1 MVELLLKRYLWLIDI
16 LQRKGEM
23 TYEEISSA
31 WEQSVLNDNGS
42 LLSKRTLY
50 NHCQAVGRQ
59 FGIEITCR
67 RGRNLNF
74 YYIANPEALSDDSMN
89 SWLIENFSVA
99 TLLSE
104 NKDMSD
110 KILLEDIPSGR
121 MYLDELLAA
130 MREEAVVRLSYRNFS
145 GRGYDDLDVEPLCVK
160 LFKRRW
166 YVLTR
171 LTGSGKLR
179 IFALDRIT
187 SLAKTG
193 RKYVYP
199 SDFSPAEF
207 FAPYF
212 GIIALTGEKP
222 ETIRLRVFDE
232 LKGYLKSLPLH
243 HSQRIVEEA
252 DNHMDITVKVAPT
265 FDFVQEILSHREQ
278 MEVIAPVSLR
288 IELLDLIMKMR
299 NRYSYVEK

>member
-1 MVELLLKRYLWLIDI
+1 M
-16 LQRKGEM
+16 
-23 TYEEISSA
+23 
-31 WEQSVLNDNGS
+31 
-42 LLSKRTLY
+42 
-50 NHCQAVGRQ
+50 
-59 FGIEITCR
+59 
-67 RGRNLNF
+67 
-74 YYIANPEALSDDSMN
+74 
-89 SWLIENFSVA
+89 
-99 TLLSE
+99 
-104 NKDMSD
+104 
-110 KILLEDIPSGR
+110 
-121 MYLDELLAA
+121 
-130 MREEAVVRLSYRNFS
+130 RLSYRNFS